1 MAAAPD
7 FFYCRAMLT
16 TRYLRQVLDHA
27 ERASA
32 VEMPQ
37 EIYQEHL
44 SQAMA
49 ALQSP
54 DQDFERFP
62 PLISSQRLQEMW
74 LEHCEEPSVVVDGD
88 EFRDLVLQ
96 ALAIAPTIH

>member
-1 MAAAPD
+1 
-7 FFYCRAMLT
+7 MLT
-16 TRYLRQVLDHA
+16 SRYLRQVLDHA

-54 DQDFERFP
+54 DADPEKWP

-74 LEHCEEPSVVVDGD
+74 MENLEEPNVVVDGD
-88 EFRDLVLQ
+88 VFRDLVLQ
-96 ALAIAPTIH
+96 ALQVAPTIH